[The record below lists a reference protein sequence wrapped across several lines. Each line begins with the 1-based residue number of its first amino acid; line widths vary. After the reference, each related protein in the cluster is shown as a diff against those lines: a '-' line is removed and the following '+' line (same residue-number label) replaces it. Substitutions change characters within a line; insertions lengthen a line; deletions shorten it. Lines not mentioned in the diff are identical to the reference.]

1 MPNELSALWEGFT
14 AIREEP
20 RMIIMWFIAGAL
32 LYVGVAKK
40 KEPLLLVPI
49 SMGILFA
56 NLPLGELIREGGD
69 GEPAGVLKVFQ
80 TIGMETDIFPLLIF
94 LGVGAATDFS
104 PMLSNPK
111 TLLLGAGAQ
120 AGVFVALLGALLLGM
135 TDMFEFELLEA
146 ASIGIIGGA
155 DGPTTIFISTRM
167 HEMGQRFEHVN
178 PQNIIGATAVAAY
191 SYMALVPIIQPPI
204 IKLLTTKKERLIRME
219 YSAKPVSKR
228 TQVLFPILTTL
239 IISILVPSASPL
251 IGMLMLGNL
260 IRVSGVVPRL
270 ADVSE
275 NAMMNIVIILLG
287 LAVGSTMPAAVF
299 LKPETIGIFLLGLFA
314 FMTATVAGILLA
326 KLMNLVS
333 RNKINPMIGAAGV
346 SAVPMAAR
354 VVQDMGQKEDPD
366 NYLLMHAMGPNV
378 AGVIGTATVA
388 GVLLAVVES
397 ILQQRQEEIDAATG
411 FIHGLVPVISQ
422 II

>member
-1 MPNELSALWEGFT
+1 MSTELEALWEGFT
-14 AIREEP
+14 AIGDEP
-20 RMIIMWFIAGAL
+20 RMILMWAIAGAL
-32 LYVGVAKK
+32 LYVGIAKK

-69 GEPAGVLKVFQ
+69 GEPAGLLKTFQ
-80 TIGMETDIFPLLIF
+80 NVGMETDIFPLLIF
-94 LGVGAATDFS
+94 LGVGAATDFT

-135 TDMFEFELLEA
+135 TDLFDFGLLEA
-146 ASIGIIGGA
+146 SSIGIIGGA
-155 DGPTTIFISTRM
+155 DGPTTIFIATRM
-167 HEMGQRFEHVN
+167 RELGESLPDVEVRDIV
-178 PQNIIGATAVAAY
+178 GATAVAAY

-204 IKLLTTKKERLIRME
+204 IKLLTTKKERLIRMA

-228 TQVLFPILTTL
+228 TQVLFPVLTTV
-239 IISILVPSASPL
+239 IISVLVPSASPL

-260 IRVSGVVPRL
+260 IKVSGVVPRL

-275 NAMMNIVIILLG
+275 NALMNAVIILLG
-287 LAVGSTMPAAVF
+287 LAVGSTMPAEIF
-299 LKPETIGIFLLGLFA
+299 LQPETIGIFLLGLFA

-333 RNKINPMIGAAGV
+333 KDKVNPMIGAAGV

-354 VVQDMGQKEDPD
+354 VVQDMGQKEDPE
-366 NYLLMHAMGPNV
+366 NFLLMHAMGPNV

-388 GVLLAVVES
+388 GVLLAVVENM
-397 ILQQRQEEIDAATG
+397 L
-411 FIHGLVPVISQ
+411 
-422 II
+422 

>member
-1 MPNELSALWEGFT
+1 MSTEFAALWEGFT
-14 AIREEP
+14 AIGEEP
-20 RMIIMWFIAGAL
+20 RMILMWAIAGAL
-32 LYVGVAKK
+32 LYVGIAKK

-56 NLPLGELIREGGD
+56 NLPLGEFIREGGG
-69 GEPAGVLKVFQ
+69 GEPAGLLKTFQ
-80 TIGMETDIFPLLIF
+80 SVGMETDIFPLLIF

-135 TDMFEFELLEA
+135 TDYFEFGLLEA
-146 ASIGIIGGA
+146 SSIGIIGGA
-155 DGPTTIFISTRM
+155 DGPTTIFIATRM
-167 HEMGQRFEHVN
+167 RELGESLPNVDVRDIV
-178 PQNIIGATAVAAY
+178 GATAVAAY

-219 YSAKPVSKR
+219 YSATPVSKR
-228 TQVLFPILTTL
+228 TQVLFPVLTTI
-239 IISILVPSASPL
+239 IISVLVPSASPL

-260 IRVSGVVPRL
+260 IKVSGVVPRL
-270 ADVSE
+270 ADVTE
-275 NAMMNIVIILLG
+275 NSLMNVVIILLG
-287 LAVGSTMPAAVF
+287 LAVGSTMPAHIF
-299 LKPETIGIFLLGLFA
+299 LQPETIGIFLLGLFA

-333 RNKINPMIGAAGV
+333 KDQINPMIGAAGV

-354 VVQDMGQKEDPD
+354 VVQDMGQKEDPE
-366 NYLLMHAMGPNV
+366 NFLLMHAMGPNV

-388 GVLLAVVES
+388 GVLLAVVETM
-397 ILQQRQEEIDAATG
+397 L
-411 FIHGLVPVISQ
+411 
-422 II
+422 

>member
-1 MPNELSALWEGFT
+1 MSTEFAALWEGFT
-14 AIREEP
+14 AIGEEP
-20 RMIIMWFIAGAL
+20 RMILMWAIAGAL
-32 LYVGVAKK
+32 LYVGIAKK

-56 NLPLGELIREGGD
+56 NLPLGEFIREGGG
-69 GEPAGVLKVFQ
+69 GEPAGLLKTFQ
-80 TIGMETDIFPLLIF
+80 SVGMETDIFPLLIF

-135 TDMFEFELLEA
+135 TDYFEFGLLEA
-146 ASIGIIGGA
+146 SSIGIIGGA
-155 DGPTTIFISTRM
+155 DGPTTIFIATRM
-167 HEMGQRFEHVN
+167 RELGESLPNVEVRDIV
-178 PQNIIGATAVAAY
+178 GATAVAAY

-219 YSAKPVSKR
+219 YSATPVSKR
-228 TQVLFPILTTL
+228 TQVLFPVLTTI
-239 IISILVPSASPL
+239 IISVLVPSASPL

-260 IRVSGVVPRL
+260 IKVSGVVPRL
-270 ADVSE
+270 ADVTE
-275 NAMMNIVIILLG
+275 NALMNAVIVLLG
-287 LAVGSTMPAAVF
+287 LAVGSTMPAHIF
-299 LKPETIGIFLLGLFA
+299 LQPETIGIFLLGLFA
-314 FMTATVAGILLA
+314 FMTATVAGIMLA

-333 RNKINPMIGAAGV
+333 KDQINPMIGAAGV

-354 VVQDMGQKEDPD
+354 VVQDMGQKEDPG
-366 NYLLMHAMGPNV
+366 NFLLMHAMGPNV

-388 GVLLAVVES
+388 GVLLAIVETM
-397 ILQQRQEEIDAATG
+397 L
-411 FIHGLVPVISQ
+411 
-422 II
+422 

>member
-1 MPNELSALWEGFT
+1 MSTEFAALWEGFT
-14 AIREEP
+14 AIGEEP
-20 RMIIMWFIAGAL
+20 RMILMWAIAGAL
-32 LYVGVAKK
+32 LYVGIAKK

-56 NLPLGELIREGGD
+56 NLPLGEFIREGGG
-69 GEPAGVLKVFQ
+69 GEPAGLLKIFQ
-80 TIGMETDIFPLLIF
+80 SVGMETDIFPLLIF

-135 TDMFEFELLEA
+135 TDYFEFGLLEA
-146 ASIGIIGGA
+146 SSIGIIGGA
-155 DGPTTIFISTRM
+155 DGPTTIFIATRM
-167 HEMGQRFEHVN
+167 RELGESLPNVDVRDIV
-178 PQNIIGATAVAAY
+178 GATAVAAY

-219 YSAKPVSKR
+219 YSATPVSKR
-228 TQVLFPILTTL
+228 TQVLFPILTTI
-239 IISILVPSASPL
+239 IISVLVPSASPL

-260 IRVSGVVPRL
+260 IKVSGVVPRL
-270 ADVSE
+270 ADVTE
-275 NAMMNIVIILLG
+275 NSLMNVVIILLG
-287 LAVGSTMPAAVF
+287 LAVGSTMPAHIF
-299 LKPETIGIFLLGLFA
+299 LQPETIGIFLLGLFA
-314 FMTATVAGILLA
+314 FMTATVAGIMLA

-333 RNKINPMIGAAGV
+333 KDQINPMIGAAGV

-354 VVQDMGQKEDPD
+354 VVQDMGQKEDPE
-366 NYLLMHAMGPNV
+366 NFLLMHAMGPNV

-388 GVLLAVVES
+388 GVLLAVVETM
-397 ILQQRQEEIDAATG
+397 L
-411 FIHGLVPVISQ
+411 
-422 II
+422 

>member
-1 MPNELSALWEGFT
+1 MSGEGVLDQIFVGFE
-14 AIREEP
+14 AIGEDP
-20 RMIIMWFIAGAL
+20 RIVAMWVIAAAL
-32 LYVGVAKK
+32 LYVGVAKR

-56 NLPLGELIREGGD
+56 NLPLGEFIRVGGE
-69 GEPAGVLKVFQ
+69 GEPTGVLRTFQ
-80 TIGMETDIFPLLIF
+80 TVGLETDIFPLLIF

-120 AGVFVALLGALLLGM
+120 AGVFFALIGALILGALGW
-135 TDMFEFELLEA
+135 FEFGLLEA

-155 DGPTTIFISTRM
+155 DGPTTIFIATRM
-167 HEMGQRFEHVN
+167 RELGEALPHVEVRD
-178 PQNIIGATAVAAY
+178 IVGATAVAAY
-191 SYMALVPIIQPPI
+191 SYMALVPIIQPPL
-204 IKLLTTKKERLIRME
+204 IKLLTTKNERQIRMDYPTE
-219 YSAKPVSKR
+219 SVSR
-228 TQVLFPILTTL
+228 RSLIIFPILTTL
-239 IISILVPSASPL
+239 VVSVLVPSASPL

-260 IRVSGVVPRL
+260 IKVSGVVPRL

-275 NAMMNIVIILLG
+275 NSLMNATIVILG
-287 LAVGSTMPAAVF
+287 LSVGATMPGSVF
-299 LKPETIGIFLLGLFA
+299 LQPETLGIFVLGLFA
-314 FMTATVAGILLA
+314 FATATITGVLLA

-333 RNKINPMIGAAGV
+333 KSKVNPMIGAAGV

-354 VVQDMGQKEDPD
+354 VVQNMGQDEDPD

-388 GVLLAVVES
+388 GVLIAVVPS
-397 ILQQRQEEIDAATG
+397 LLG
-411 FIHGLVPVISQ
+411 
-422 II
+422 

>member
-1 MPNELSALWEGFT
+1 MSTEFAALWEGFT
-14 AIREEP
+14 AIGEEP
-20 RMIIMWFIAGAL
+20 RMILMWAIAGAL
-32 LYVGVAKK
+32 LWVGIAKK

-56 NLPLGELIREGGD
+56 NLPLGEFIREGGD
-69 GEPAGVLKVFQ
+69 GEPAGLLRTFQ
-80 TIGMETDIFPLLIF
+80 NVGMETDIFPLLIF

-135 TDMFEFELLEA
+135 TDFFEFGLLEA
-146 ASIGIIGGA
+146 SSIGIIGGA
-155 DGPTTIFISTRM
+155 DGPTTIFIATRM
-167 HEMGQRFEHVN
+167 RELGESLPNVEVRDIV
-178 PQNIIGATAVAAY
+178 GATAVAAY

-219 YSAKPVSKR
+219 YSATPVSKR
-228 TQVLFPILTTL
+228 TQVLFPVLTTI
-239 IISILVPSASPL
+239 IISVLVPSASPL

-260 IRVSGVVPRL
+260 IKVSGVVPRL
-270 ADVSE
+270 ADVTE
-275 NAMMNIVIILLG
+275 NALMNAVIVLLG
-287 LAVGSTMPAAVF
+287 LAVGSTMPAHIF
-299 LKPETIGIFLLGLFA
+299 LQPETIGIFLLGLFA
-314 FMTATVAGILLA
+314 FMTATVAGIMLA

-333 RNKINPMIGAAGV
+333 KDQINPMIGAAGV

-354 VVQDMGQKEDPD
+354 VVQDMGQKEDPG
-366 NYLLMHAMGPNV
+366 NFLLMHAMGPNV

-388 GVLLAVVES
+388 GVLLAIVETM
-397 ILQQRQEEIDAATG
+397 L
-411 FIHGLVPVISQ
+411 
-422 II
+422 

>member
-1 MPNELSALWEGFT
+1 MSTELGALWDGFT
-14 AIREEP
+14 AIGDEP
-20 RMIIMWFIAGAL
+20 RMVVMWFIAGAL
-32 LYVGVAKK
+32 LYVGIAKK

-56 NLPLGELIREGGD
+56 NLPLGELIREGGH
-69 GEPAGVLKVFQ
+69 GEPAGLLKTFQ
-80 TIGMETDIFPLLIF
+80 TVGMETDIFPLLIF
-94 LGVGAATDFS
+94 LGVGAATDFT

-135 TDMFEFELLEA
+135 TDLFDFGLLEA
-146 ASIGIIGGA
+146 SSIGIIGGA
-155 DGPTTIFISTRM
+155 DGPTTIFIATRM
-167 HEMGQRFEHVN
+167 RELGESLPNVEVRDIV
-178 PQNIIGATAVAAY
+178 GATAVAAY

-204 IKLLTTKKERLIRME
+204 IRALTTKKERLIRME

-228 TQVLFPILTTL
+228 TQVLFPILTTI
-239 IISILVPSASPL
+239 IISVLVPSASPL

-260 IRVSGVVPRL
+260 IKVSGVVPRL
-270 ADVSE
+270 ADVTE
-275 NAMMNIVIILLG
+275 NALMNAVIILLG
-287 LAVGSTMPAAVF
+287 LAVGSTMPAHVF
-299 LKPETIGIFLLGLFA
+299 LQPETIGIFLLGLFA

-333 RNKINPMIGAAGV
+333 KEKVNPMIGAAGV

-354 VVQDMGQKEDPD
+354 VVQDMGQKEDP
-366 NYLLMHAMGPNV
+366 NNFLLMHAMGPNV

-388 GVLLAVVES
+388 GVLLAVVEN
-397 ILQQRQEEIDAATG
+397 L
-411 FIHGLVPVISQ
+411 L
-422 II
+422 

>member
-1 MPNELSALWEGFT
+1 MLDGLDALWEGFT
-14 AIREEP
+14 AIGDEP
-20 RMIIMWFIAGAL
+20 RIVLMWAIAMAL
-32 LYVGVAKK
+32 LYVGIAKK

-56 NLPLGELIREGGD
+56 NLPLGELIREGGG
-69 GEPAGVLKVFQ
+69 GEPVGLLKTFQ
-80 TIGMETDIFPLLIF
+80 NVGMTTDVFPLLIF

-135 TDMFEFELLEA
+135 TDFFEFGLLEA

-155 DGPTTIFISTRM
+155 DGPTTIFIATRM
-167 HEMGQRFEHVN
+167 KELGDSLPNVDIRDIV
-178 PQNIIGATAVAAY
+178 GATAVAAY

-204 IKLLTTKKERLIRME
+204 IKLLTTQKERLIRME
-219 YSAKPVSKR
+219 YASRPVSKR
-228 TQVLFPILTTL
+228 TQVIFPILT
-239 IISILVPSASPL
+239 IVAISVLVPSASPL

-270 ADVSE
+270 LDVSE

-287 LAVGSTMPAAVF
+287 LAVGSTMPAAIF
-299 LKPETIGIFLLGLFA
+299 LQPETIGIFLLGLFA
-314 FMTATVAGILLA
+314 FITATAAGILLA
-326 KLMNLVS
+326 KLMNLVT
-333 RNKINPMIGAAGV
+333 RDKINPMIGAAGV

-354 VVQDMGQKEDPD
+354 VVQEMGRKEDPD
-366 NYLLMHAMGPNV
+366 NHLLMHAMGPNV

-388 GVLLAVVES
+388 GVLLALVE
-397 ILQQRQEEIDAATG
+397 
-411 FIHGLVPVISQ
+411 GLL
-422 II
+422 

>member
-1 MPNELSALWEGFT
+1 MSGDGVLDQIFVGFE
-14 AIREEP
+14 AIGEDP
-20 RMIIMWFIAGAL
+20 RIVAMWVIAAAL
-32 LYVGVAKK
+32 LYVGVAKR

-56 NLPLGELIREGGD
+56 NLPLGEFIRVGGE
-69 GEPAGVLKVFQ
+69 GEPTGVLRTFQ
-80 TIGMETDIFPLLIF
+80 TVGLETDIFPLLIF

-120 AGVFVALLGALLLGM
+120 AGVFFALIGALVLGALGW
-135 TDMFEFELLEA
+135 FEFGLLEA

-155 DGPTTIFISTRM
+155 DGPTTIFIATRM
-167 HEMGQRFEHVN
+167 RELGEALPHVEVRD
-178 PQNIIGATAVAAY
+178 IVGATAVAAY
-191 SYMALVPIIQPPI
+191 SYMALVPIIQPPL
-204 IKLLTTKKERLIRME
+204 IKLLTTKNERQIRME
-219 YSAKPVSKR
+219 YPTESVSR
-228 TQVLFPILTTL
+228 RSLIIFPILTTL
-239 IISILVPSASPL
+239 VVSVLVPSASPL

-260 IRVSGVVPRL
+260 IKVSGVVPRL

-275 NAMMNIVIILLG
+275 NSLMNATIVILG
-287 LAVGSTMPAAVF
+287 LSVGATMPGSIF
-299 LKPETIGIFLLGLFA
+299 LQPETLGIFVLGLFA
-314 FMTATVAGILLA
+314 FATATITGVLLA

-333 RNKINPMIGAAGV
+333 KSKVNPMIGAAGV

-354 VVQDMGQKEDPD
+354 VVQNMGQDEDPD

-388 GVLLAVVES
+388 GVLIAVVPS
-397 ILQQRQEEIDAATG
+397 LLG
-411 FIHGLVPVISQ
+411 
-422 II
+422 

>member
-1 MPNELSALWEGFT
+1 MPNGLDALWEGFT
-14 AIREEP
+14 AIGDEP
-20 RMIIMWFIAGAL
+20 QIIIMWVIAGAL

-56 NLPLGELIREGGD
+56 NLPLGELIRDGGG
-69 GEPAGVLKVFQ
+69 GEPVGLLKTFQ
-80 TIGMETDIFPLLIF
+80 DVGMKTDIFPLLIF
-94 LGVGAATDFS
+94 LGVGAATDFT

-135 TDMFEFELLEA
+135 TDFFEFGLLEA
-146 ASIGIIGGA
+146 SSIGIIGGA
-155 DGPTTIFISTRM
+155 DGPTTIYIATRM
-167 HEMGQRFEHVN
+167 RELGESLPNVEVRDIV
-178 PQNIIGATAVAAY
+178 GATAVAAY

-204 IKLLTTKKERLIRME
+204 IRLLTTKKERLIRMR
-219 YSAKPVSKR
+219 YAARPVSKR
-228 TQVLFPILTTL
+228 TQVLFPVLTTI
-239 IISILVPSASPL
+239 IISVLVPSASPL

-270 ADVSE
+270 QDVSE
-275 NAMMNIVIILLG
+275 NAMMNAVIILLG
-287 LAVGSTMPAAVF
+287 LAVGSTMPAAIF
-299 LKPETIGIFLLGLFA
+299 LQPETIGIFFLGLFA

-333 RNKINPMIGAAGV
+333 RDKINPMIGAAGV

-354 VVQDMGQKEDPD
+354 VVQDMGQKEDPE
-366 NYLLMHAMGPNV
+366 NFLLMHAMGPNV

-388 GVLLAVVES
+388 GVLLAIVEN
-397 ILQQRQEEIDAATG
+397 L
-411 FIHGLVPVISQ
+411 L
-422 II
+422 

>member
-1 MPNELSALWEGFT
+1 MSSSELGALWEGFT
-14 AIREEP
+14 AIGDEP
-20 RMIIMWFIAGAL
+20 RMVIMWAIAGAL
-32 LYVGVAKK
+32 LYVGIAKK

-56 NLPLGELIREGGD
+56 NLPLGELIREGGH
-69 GEPAGVLKVFQ
+69 GEPAGLLKTFQ
-80 TIGMETDIFPLLIF
+80 TVGMETDIFPLLIF

-135 TDMFEFELLEA
+135 TDFFEFGLLEA
-146 ASIGIIGGA
+146 SSIGIIGGA
-155 DGPTTIFISTRM
+155 DGPTTIFIATRM
-167 HEMGQRFEHVN
+167 RELGESLPNVEVRDIV
-178 PQNIIGATAVAAY
+178 GATAVAAY

-219 YSAKPVSKR
+219 YSANPVSKR
-228 TQVLFPILTTL
+228 TQVLFPILTTI
-239 IISILVPSASPL
+239 IISVLVPSASPL

-260 IRVSGVVPRL
+260 IKVSGVVPRL
-270 ADVSE
+270 ADVTE
-275 NAMMNIVIILLG
+275 NSLMNIVIIMLG

-299 LKPETIGIFLLGLFA
+299 LQPETIGIFFLGLFA

-326 KLMNLVS
+326 KLMNIMS
-333 RNKINPMIGAAGV
+333 KEQINPMIGAAGV

-354 VVQDMGQKEDPD
+354 VVQDMGQKEDPE
-366 NYLLMHAMGPNV
+366 NFLLMHAMGPNV

-388 GVLLAVVES
+388 GVLLAVVET
-397 ILQQRQEEIDAATG
+397 L
-411 FIHGLVPVISQ
+411 L
-422 II
+422 

>member
-1 MPNELSALWEGFT
+1 MANGLESLWEGFS
-14 AIREEP
+14 AIADEP
-20 RMIIMWFIAGAL
+20 RLILMWLIACAL
-32 LYVGVAKK
+32 LYVGVARK

-56 NLPLGELIREGGD
+56 NLPLGELIRDDGD
-69 GEPAGVLKVFQ
+69 GAAAGLLRTFQ
-80 TIGMETDIFPLLIF
+80 IVGMESDIFPLLIF

-135 TDMFEFELLEA
+135 TDFVDFGLLEA

-155 DGPTTIFISTRM
+155 DGPTTIFIGTRM
-167 HEMGQRFEHVN
+167 KELGESLPNVVVQDIV
-178 PQNIIGATAVAAY
+178 GATAVAAY

-204 IKLLTTKKERLIRME
+204 IKLLTTKKERLIRMN
-219 YSAKPVSKR
+219 YAPRAVSKR
-228 TQVLFPILTTL
+228 TQVLFPVLTII
-239 IISILVPSASPL
+239 IISVLVPSASPL

-260 IRVSGVVPRL
+260 IKVCGVVPRL

-275 NAMMNIVIILLG
+275 NAMMNGVIILLG
-287 LAVGSTMPAAVF
+287 LAVGATMPAHIF
-299 LKPETIGIFLLGLFA
+299 LRPETIGIFLLGLFA

-333 RNKINPMIGAAGV
+333 HTKVNPMIGAAGV

-354 VVQDMGQKEDPD
+354 VVQDMGQKEDPE
-366 NYLLMHAMGPNV
+366 NFLLMHAMGPNV

-388 GVLLAVVES
+388 GVLLAIVEKM
-397 ILQQRQEEIDAATG
+397 L
-411 FIHGLVPVISQ
+411 
-422 II
+422 

>member
-1 MPNELSALWEGFT
+1 MSTELGSLWEGFV
-14 AIREEP
+14 ALGEEP
-20 RMIIMWFIAGAL
+20 RMVIMWVIAGAL

-56 NLPLGELIREGGD
+56 NLPLGELIREGGH
-69 GEPAGVLKVFQ
+69 GEPAGLLKTFQ
-80 TIGMETDIFPLLIF
+80 TVGMETDIFPLLIF
-94 LGVGAATDFS
+94 LGVGAATDFT

-135 TDMFEFELLEA
+135 TDFFEFGLLEA
-146 ASIGIIGGA
+146 SSIGIIGGA
-155 DGPTTIFISTRM
+155 DGPTTIFIATRM
-167 HEMGQRFEHVN
+167 RELGESLPHVEVRD
-178 PQNIIGATAVAAY
+178 IVGATAVAAY

-204 IKLLTTKKERLIRME
+204 IKLLTTQKERLIRME

-228 TQVLFPILTTL
+228 TQVLFPVLTTI
-239 IISILVPSASPL
+239 IISVLVPSASPL

-260 IRVSGVVPRL
+260 IKVSGVVPRL

-275 NAMMNIVIILLG
+275 NALMNAVIILLG
-287 LAVGSTMPAAVF
+287 LAVGSTMPAEVF
-299 LKPETIGIFLLGLFA
+299 LQPETIGIFFLGLFA

-333 RNKINPMIGAAGV
+333 GEKVNPMIGAAGV

-354 VVQDMGQKEDPD
+354 VVQDMGQKEDP
-366 NYLLMHAMGPNV
+366 NNFLLMHAMGPNV

-388 GVLLAVVES
+388 GVLMAIVKNL
-397 ILQQRQEEIDAATG
+397 L
-411 FIHGLVPVISQ
+411 
-422 II
+422 

>member
-1 MPNELSALWEGFT
+1 MANGLETLWEGFS
-14 AIREEP
+14 AIADEP
-20 RMIIMWFIAGAL
+20 RLVLMWLIACTL
-32 LYVGVAKK
+32 LYVGVARK

-69 GEPAGVLKVFQ
+69 GAAAGLLRTFQ
-80 TIGMETDIFPLLIF
+80 IVGMESDIFPLLIF

-135 TDMFEFELLEA
+135 TDFVDFGLLEA

-155 DGPTTIFISTRM
+155 DGPTTIFIGTRM
-167 HEMGQRFEHVN
+167 KELGESLPNVEVQDIV
-178 PQNIIGATAVAAY
+178 GATAVAAY

-204 IKLLTTKKERLIRME
+204 IKLLTTKKERLIRMK
-219 YSAKPVSKR
+219 YAPKAVSKR
-228 TQVLFPILTTL
+228 TQVLFPVLT
-239 IISILVPSASPL
+239 IITISVLVPSASPL
-251 IGMLMLGNL
+251 ISMLMLGNL
-260 IRVSGVVPRL
+260 IRVCGVVPRL

-275 NAMMNIVIILLG
+275 NAMMNGVIILLG
-287 LAVGSTMPAAVF
+287 LAVGATMPAHIF
-299 LKPETIGIFLLGLFA
+299 LRPETIVIFLLGLFA

-333 RNKINPMIGAAGV
+333 HAKVNPMIGAAGV

-354 VVQDMGQKEDPD
+354 VVQDMGQKEDPE
-366 NYLLMHAMGPNV
+366 NFLLMHAMGPNV

-388 GVLLAVVES
+388 GVLLA
-397 ILQQRQEEIDAATG
+397 
-411 FIHGLVPVISQ
+411 
-422 II
+422 IIEKML